1 MSTQAEKTFT
11 LSREEAAKIMKVSTR
26 TLDRH
31 IKGRKLSSKNIAGRI
46 FLNVD
51 EVNDFSKKKRTHR
64 SIKYKQPQIKRA
76 VASVSSAESHVS
88 PPMPDIFI
96 ESDRIYRNLYEEV
109 QRDLKSFQQ
118 RLEGANY
125 RVGQLEAQLEAS
137 VPAATHQKLLVG
149 HKKER
154 YNKRVMYILLAIVLG
169 IQPIWLILAYL

>member
-1 MSTQAEKTFT
+1 MQAEKTFT
-11 LSREEAAKIMKVSTR
+11 ISREEAAKVMKVSTR
-26 TLDRH
+26 TLDRY
-31 IKGRKLSSKNIAGRI
+31 IKGRKLSNKNIAGRI
-46 FLNVD
+46 FLNID

-64 SIKYKQPQIKRA
+64 NIKYKQPQIKRA
-76 VASVSSAESHVS
+76 MDSRPMQSM
-88 PPMPDIFI
+88 PPMPDVFI
-96 ESDRIYRNLYEEV
+96 ESDRIYRSLYEEV

-137 VPAATHQKLLVG
+137 VPVVEHQKLLVG

-154 YNKRVMYILLAIVLG
+154 YNKRIMYVLLAVILG